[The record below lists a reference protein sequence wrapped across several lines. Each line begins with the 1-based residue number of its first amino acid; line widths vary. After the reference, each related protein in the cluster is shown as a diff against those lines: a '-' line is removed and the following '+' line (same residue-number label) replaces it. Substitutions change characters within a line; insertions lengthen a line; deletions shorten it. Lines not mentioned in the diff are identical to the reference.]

1 MDWDL
6 KMPSWDFVEVE
17 QSAGTNIGS
26 VDCLVDLKL
35 GGLGEG
41 WKIQPTMSE
50 MPSGSGSSKRARTPN
65 NGRQVAS
72 CLVDGCKSDL
82 SKCREYHRRH
92 KVFPGGAFQDADGY
106 GRREGA
112 EILSAVQQ
120 VMEQGLCIPELY
132 MMNMGLSQL
141 SIVIAL
147 CFDDV
152 LLHLLLRHA
161 ILFHAC
167 FRFSYDRF
175 HSLVEF
181 DEVKRSCRKRL
192 DGHNRRR
199 RKPQPDPTASF
210 FATHQGSRFISYPP
224 MFPAA
229 AQSLTW
235 PGIIKIEN
243 ETFCNNQPMSYP
255 GWQQEAPS
263 SFSISF
269 KDGKKFPF
277 LQRGS
282 TKDSACQSLLKNIAS
297 GNSST
302 KAFPDGVARIRSSE
316 RALSLLSS
324 PTGAAMNLG
333 QMVTADQIPFSQP
346 LISALPYSALGQ
358 YSGLPA
364 STFSASLAGLS
375 CSGIADD
382 HGATILVSDASNTDL
397 HCHGFF
403 HAGIEG
409 PSAGTSQVL
418 PFEQ

>member
-17 QSAGTNIGS
+17 QSAGPNIGS

-92 KVFPGGAFQDADGY
+92 KVCEAHSKTQMVMVAGKEQRFC
-106 GRREGA
+106 
-112 EILSAVQQ
+112 QQ
-120 VMEQGLCIPELY
+120 C
-132 MMNMGLSQL
+132 S
-141 SIVIAL
+141 
-147 CFDDV
+147 
-152 LLHLLLRHA
+152 
-161 ILFHAC
+161 
-167 FRFSYDRF
+167 RF

-229 AQSLTW
+229 VQSLTW

-277 LQRGS
+277 LHCGN

-316 RALSLLSS
+316 CALSLLSS
-324 PTGAAMNLG
+324 PTGAAMNLD
-333 QMVTADQIPFSQP
+333 QMVTADQIPFGQP

-364 STFSASLAGLS
+364 STFSASLTGLS
-375 CSGIADD
+375 CSGMADD